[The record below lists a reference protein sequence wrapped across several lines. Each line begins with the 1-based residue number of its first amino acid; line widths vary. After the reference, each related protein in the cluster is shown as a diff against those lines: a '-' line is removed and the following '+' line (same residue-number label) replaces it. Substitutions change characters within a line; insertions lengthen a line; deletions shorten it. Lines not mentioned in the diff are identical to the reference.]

1 MPVLTVEE
9 RAMKIAGTGCALA
22 VALILGGCHSSEPQ
36 TPASMAH
43 CRHGAGDD
51 VEMGAKVAGQSVEGG
66 VETGWAGVKQAGSA
80 TGGLFTGGT
89 KGAEE
94 KWNEGKAETKQEGR
108 ELKGEVKQEVLP
120 PCPD

>member
-1 MPVLTVEE
+1 MNT
-9 RAMKIAGTGCALA
+9 AGTGCA
-22 VALILGGCHSSEPQ
+22 VVFALILGGCHSSEPE

-51 VEMGAKVAGQSVEGG
+51 VEMGAKVGAQSVEGG
-66 VETGWAGVKQAGSA
+66 VETGWAGVKQ
-80 TGGLFTGGT
+80 GGAAVGGFFTGGS
-89 KGAEE
+89 KGVE
-94 KWNEGKAETKQEGR
+94 KEWNEGKAETKQEGR